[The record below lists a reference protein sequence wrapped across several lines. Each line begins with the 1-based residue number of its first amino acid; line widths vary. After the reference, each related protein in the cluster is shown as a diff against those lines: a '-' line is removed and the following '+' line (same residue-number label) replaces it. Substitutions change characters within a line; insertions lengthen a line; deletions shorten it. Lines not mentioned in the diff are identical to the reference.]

1 LIWYKFIY
9 HVPLLLFMGNL
20 MTLLANWILA
30 VPLSLYLI
38 NGFNI
43 SVLTICHSLLAIVFG
58 ALYPNFKAENV
69 NRIFMS
75 FGGTFYMM
83 VALGLM
89 FFYLG
94 CQIFPGFIYYK
105 VMIKLQTVETWQVIG
120 ASAVGVVGLLVLV
133 FSTIF
138 LYRRAIVSLSQV
150 EDGND

>member
-1 LIWYKFIY
+1 
-9 HVPLLLFMGNL
+9 
-20 MTLLANWILA
+20 
-30 VPLSLYLI
+30 
-38 NGFNI
+38 
-43 SVLTICHSLLAIVFG
+43 
-58 ALYPNFKAENV
+58 
-69 NRIFMS
+69 
-75 FGGTFYMM
+75 MM